1 MSVGCFG
8 AVVYFLNNHNHLWWP
23 VYFAF
28 VFILIIPTSL
38 KFQQKLFW
46 VYFEDSIRIKELF
59 IWHYSTKSPITFLK
73 GSLHNRT
80 AGSLKTAEGRGA
92 RLCIPIL
99 TRHLFVILPSW
110 AFQPSCCVSSLF
122 MATLHDQ
129 NARWTS
135 PTMHWNKVIQNEASS
150 YPPYWIFV

>member
-1 MSVGCFG
+1 MLARTFCFCFYTNHPYQPQVP
-8 AVVYFLNNHNHLWWP
+8 AEIILN
-23 VYFAF
+23 F
-28 VFILIIPTSL
+28 VHPN
-38 KFQQKLFW
+38 KAN
-46 VYFEDSIRIKELF
+46 EDSIRIKELF
-59 IWHYSTKSPITFLK
+59 IWHYSYKSPITFLK
-73 GSLHNRT
+73 GSLYNRT